1 MPFNDTSQM
10 TTGHQMRIAF
20 VSDWFLPRLGG
31 IELQLKDLAVELQA
45 RGCEVHIHTTTPG
58 PSAIAGVPVFR
69 TPAIL
74 APRLGFAISPN
85 LVATM
90 RRELA
95 AGRYTVLHVHMSII
109 SPLGYAAIVAARD
122 LGLPTVVT
130 FHSVLGFTTQVLRLM
145 DRLVGWSKWPLTLTG
160 VSKLVAMELRHAAP
174 NLDVT
179 TLPNGVDPKFWCAPS
194 NRPNAPILV
203 VSAMRLTRRKRPLA
217 LLRAFHQARMNAN
230 GRTIKLCVAGAG
242 PGLRAMQTYIARH
255 DLQDAVTLLGAQ
267 SREALRDLYSRAHL
281 FVLPSIREAFGIAAL
296 EARCASLP
304 VVAMRAA
311 GCADFLADR
320 GANQLLADNDAEL
333 SAHIGRLATDDALR
347 ESLAAPDAGL
357 DRFAWPKVVK
367 VHLDCYARLAAPSA
381 QPR

>member
-1 MPFNDTSQM
+1 MPFDHSSQM
-10 TTGHQMRIAF
+10 TTNNQMRIAF

-31 IELQLKDLAVELQA
+31 IELQLKDLAVELRA
-45 RGCEVHIHTTTPG
+45 RGCDVHIHTTTPG
-58 PSAIAGVPVFR
+58 PSEIAGVPVFR

-95 AGRYTVLHVHMSII
+95 AGRYTVVHVHMSII

-130 FHSVLGFTTQVLRLM
+130 FHSVLGFTSQVLRLS
-145 DRLVGWSKWPLTLTG
+145 DRLIGWSKWPLTLTG
-160 VSKLVAMELRHAAP
+160 VSNLVAMELRHAAP
-174 NLDVT
+174 DMDVA
-179 TLPNGVDPKFWCAPS
+179 TLPNGVDPEFWRVPP
-194 NRPNAPILV
+194 NRQDIPILV

-217 LLRAFHQARMNAN
+217 LLRAFHQALMNVN
-230 GRTIKLCVAGAG
+230 GRTMKLCVAGAG
-242 PGLRAMQTYIARH
+242 PGLRPMQIYIARH
-255 DLQDAVTLLGAQ
+255 KLQNAVTLLGAQ
-267 SREALRDLYSRAHL
+267 SREALRDLYSRAHF

-304 VVAMRAA
+304 VIAMRAA
-311 GCADFLADR
+311 GCADFLATR

-333 SAHIGRLATDDALR
+333 GAHIVRLATDSALR
-347 ESLAAPDAGL
+347 ESLAAPDPGL
-357 DRFAWPKVVK
+357 DRFAWPNVVK
-367 VHLDCYARLAAPSA
+367 AHLDCYARLATPSA